1 MHALN
6 RRGIPCAELG
16 SATTDAEAHE
26 EHTVRKAR
34 TVRLTSVA
42 SAPHRPCVTA

>member
-1 MHALN
+1 MHARN

-26 EHTVRKAR
+26 EHTVRK
-34 TVRLTSVA
+34 TGTIRLTSVI
-42 SAPHRPCVTA
+42 VTAAQSCVAA